1 MGSLLCARRFI
12 HSGFF
17 TSAHGSSRVEVPAAS
32 VGRRKLRWT
41 GRLLAAPRARG
52 RSRACPEPLD
62 PKLVRL
68 TSTLLPATSPTACP
82 PRRRRPDGE
91 RTRETRVPPAGV
103 LGVRCRSRNVC
114 GRFFAFRPPL
124 PARAWLR
131 SCGVLTSLPSIL
143 FLLGGTEQKRGRW
156 LCMAPPCAACWAPTS
171 LQCWAVHSRCWE

>member
-17 TSAHGSSRVEVPAAS
+17 TSTHGSSRVEVPATR

-41 GRLLAAPRARG
+41 GRLLAAPRAMG

-68 TSTLLPATSPTACP
+68 TSTLLPASSPTACP

-91 RTRETRVPPAGV
+91 RTGDAGAPSRCSWCQVPFEECAWTFLCVPPAAAG
-103 LGVRCRSRNVC
+103 
-114 GRFFAFRPPL
+114 
-124 PARAWLR
+124 
-131 SCGVLTSLPSIL
+131 SCLAALVWRVD
-143 FLLGGTEQKRGRW
+143 LLAVHSFPFGGTEQKRGRW